1 MLQAGTWPPRIAR
14 ASALELHSTPFAKA
28 SGQVSALCTG
38 MNPAG
43 RSAIFAPHKLLPT
56 RLASPVWAA
65 LGDWGAQGVLVG
77 RSLEGLAGGMQL
89 QHQFT
94 SLRTAGTS
102 TTTSEIRIS

>member
-1 MLQAGTWPPRIAR
+1 MGHA
-14 ASALELHSTPFAKA
+14 ASWNLAADGASFRSNSTRRPFAKA

-65 LGDWGAQGVLVG
+65 LGDLGAQGVLVG

-102 TTTSEIRIS
+102 KTT